1 MSTLDDLATRKALLV
16 ARTDLE
22 RIDLAVGVRD
32 LADAFE
38 PHPEAG
44 RLGRMHPMIARA
56 IRLAIP
62 LFGASRLGLLARAL
76 SVGLVAFRL
85 IGGLRGR

>member
-22 RIDLAVGVRD
+22 RIDLALAVRD

-44 RLGRMHPMIARA
+44 RLGRMHPMVARV

-85 IGGLRGR
+85 IAGLRGG

>member
-22 RIDLAVGVRD
+22 RIDLALAVRD

-38 PHPEAG
+38 PHPVAG
-44 RLGRMHPMIARA
+44 RLGRMHPIIARV

-76 SVGLVAFRL
+76 SIGLVAFRL
-85 IGGLRGR
+85 IAGRRGG

>member
-1 MSTLDDLATRKALLV
+1 MSRLDDLATRKALLV

-22 RIDLAVGVRD
+22 RIDLAVAVRD

-44 RLGRMHPMIARA
+44 RLGRMHPMVARA

-76 SVGLVAFRL
+76 SVGLVAFRI
-85 IGGLRGR
+85 IGGLRSR